1 MRMTEDSRRSLQRE
15 IRGRVRAKIADRL
28 SSVDKQL
35 WVVRIFNNGFPTPN
49 FKREVLE
56 SDAIT
61 IDPGQVGLELNGENI
76 DASGQVFSYAGGSA
90 VFGRIS
96 IEREMPRQQDLL
108 GSHDVRVTIGSLS
121 GEFTFETN
129 GSGRVTINNFSE
141 INIGE
146 ITIQRR

>member
-1 MRMTEDSRRSLQRE
+1 
-15 IRGRVRAKIADRL
+15 
-28 SSVDKQL
+28 L